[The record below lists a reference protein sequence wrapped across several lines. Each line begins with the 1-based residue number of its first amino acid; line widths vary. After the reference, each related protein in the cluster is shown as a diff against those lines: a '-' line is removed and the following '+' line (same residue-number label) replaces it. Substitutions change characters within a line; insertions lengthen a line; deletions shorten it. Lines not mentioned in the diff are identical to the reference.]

1 MEWGLWVVQGDL
13 PGPGLLPGQS
23 SPKRPIPPLFIPL
36 GPRSGQGRLLGCQ
49 GTLGLLA
56 GCPHV
61 CASKALVAPGG
72 AGTEGRE
79 RASCGSAATPPAPAM
94 SWWISRGQNATCE
107 PGFQTAVKLYLSR
120 EDTKHISFTNLLVSR
135 LHFTQTFMR
144 AFGAW
149 ASV

>member
-1 MEWGLWVVQGDL
+1 MHSCERPALGVGFVGGTRGLAWPSPPAWAVFSKEAYPASVHT
-13 PGPGLLPGQS
+13 PGPQEWPGEVTGV
-23 SPKRPIPPLFIPL
+23 PGNTWIV
-36 GPRSGQGRLLGCQ
+36 G
-49 GTLGLLA
+49 

-94 SWWISRGQNATCE
+94 SWWISGGQNATCE

-120 EDTKHISFTNLLVSR
+120 EDSKHISFTNLL
-135 LHFTQTFMR
+135 
-144 AFGAW
+144 A
-149 ASV
+149 